1 MAKRNK
7 MKNILY
13 LFLLSTQFFFAQNGF
28 EKGNAL
34 YEKGSYADAAVAYE
48 SVLNSN
54 QHSAE
59 LYFNLANT
67 YYKLNKVA
75 PAIYYYEKALVL
87 NPKDQESQ
95 NNLKF
100 ANKRTIDEIKVIPK
114 VGFAKLVRDFTGI
127 YHYNTW
133 AWATIGLATLFLF
146 FFIGYYFLQI
156 TVWKRLF
163 FIGMFL
169 AILLMLITVSSA
181 IFEKKYFDTE
191 KPAIIFAEMAN
202 VKSEPRDGGKPLFLL
217 HEGTKVYVEEVI
229 GKWKKIQ
236 LTDGSEGW
244 IESSAIKEVK

>member
-28 EKGNAL
+28 EKGNTL

-100 ANKRTIDEIKVIPK
+100 ANKRTIDEIKIIPK

-133 AWATIGLATLFLF
+133 AWATIGLATLFLL

-244 IESSAIKEVK
+244 IESSSIKEVK